1 MRRTLA
7 VTAIIAAG
15 LTALGLAASPALAA
29 NGPGNG
35 PGTGPHATTGCP
47 MWNADGTTGQTYGGR
62 YGQGG
67 MMGNGQGRG
76 PGSGMM
82 GQNLTTVPSGTL
94 TSTQKEALVGMA
106 DEEKMAHDVYV
117 TLGTRY
123 PELWQFARIQRSESM
138 HQAAIRNLLTRYD
151 VTDPTAGLAVGTFA
165 TDRIQGLYDGLVN
178 GATSSAAALDA
189 GVTVEETD
197 IADLTKA
204 LDGLS
209 AQDVTFVY
217 TNLRNASE
225 DHLAAFGG

>member
-35 PGTGPHATTGCP
+35 PGTGPNATTGCP

-82 GQNLTTVPSGTL
+82 GQSLTTAPSGTL
-94 TSTQKEALVGMA
+94 SATQKTSLVAMA

-123 PELWQFARIQRSESM
+123 PEVWQFARIQRSESM
-138 HQAAIRNLLTRYD
+138 HQAAIRTLLTRYD
-151 VTDPTAGLAVGTFA
+151 ITDPTAGKPVGTFA
-165 TDRIQGLYDGLVN
+165 TDRVQRLYDELVN
-178 GATSSAAALDA
+178 GATTSARAIDA

-217 TNLRNASE
+217 KNLRNASE
-225 DHLAAFGG
+225 HHLAAFGG